1 MSRRLRLILGGL
13 ADRFVE
19 KESDLGALG
28 NLSNENV
35 RRSRMMKLG
44 DDGELKTLSE
54 PEQRRVQM
62 RIDNMSDKEREK
74 NRKEASNRMFGL
86 GEIFGKM
93 EDLGIEF
100 VEKPMRKNFD
110 RPMTNKEVS
119 DKMDLLEGL
128 PQIKNLS
135 ESEKFEAS
143 GILSQLNPPPASVTY
158 DYEIPDLEQ
167 QLGYKFPVFKIE
179 DVLTDTDSL
188 LSDVKKDSPAF
199 YVKGKPFIILDEE
212 NNQAFF
218 ADFGI
223 GENYIRNWSAIR
235 DGSLGD
241 GT

>member
-28 NLSNENV
+28 NLSNQNV
-35 RRSRMMKLG
+35 RRNRMMKLG
-44 DDGELKTLSE
+44 DDGKLETLSE
-54 PEQRRVQM
+54 PEQKRVQM
-62 RIDNMSDKEREK
+62 RIDNMSDEEREK
-74 NRKEASNRMFGL
+74 NRRKTSNKMFGL
-86 GEIFGKM
+86 GEMFGQM

-110 RPMTNKEVS
+110 RPMTNKQMN
-119 DKMDLLEGL
+119 DKMDLLETL

-158 DYEIPDLEQ
+158 DYEIPDIE

-179 DVLTDTDSL
+179 DVLTDTDAL

-218 ADFGI
+218 ADFGM

-241 GT
+241 NT